1 MRNALEKQF
10 RDHLVGNSRP
20 TAFRP
25 SHVQQ
30 NADFFSASLERRS
43 LQERPEFRDI
53 RAGCVR
59 ADDTIDAGG
68 VRAAMCPDGQRVD
81 GFGCAAGQCF
91 DATVGTVAHPSVKT
105 EPTRFVHERPA
116 KTHALDTALDE

>member
-81 GFGCAAGQCF
+81 GFFLAADQGF
-91 DATVGTVAHPSVKT
+91 HAAIAAVAYPAPQA
-105 EPTRFVHERPA
+105 EGLRFCV
-116 KTHALDTALDE
+116 